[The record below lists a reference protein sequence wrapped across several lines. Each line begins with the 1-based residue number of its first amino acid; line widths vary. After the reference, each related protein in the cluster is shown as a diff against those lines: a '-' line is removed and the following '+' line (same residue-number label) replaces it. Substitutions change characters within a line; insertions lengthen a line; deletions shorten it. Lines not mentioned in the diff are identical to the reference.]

1 VWGVPATLTLFAIR
15 LKKCCSVLQYN
26 VKIRGA
32 EVVSICGIAT
42 RKAPCI
48 FACITPY
55 DSQAIARY
63 TSRKKRL
70 NELKGG

>member
-32 EVVSICGIAT
+32 EVVSICELLLEKHLVFLLVLPLTIAKLSPVI
-42 RKAPCI
+42 RA
-48 FACITPY
+48 
-55 DSQAIARY
+55 
-63 TSRKKRL
+63 KKTA
-70 NELKGG
+70 E